1 MTKAFDEIV
10 GFVAAGPSREAVIRF
25 EASDETKA
33 RVEELVRKEK
43 GEGLLPEEVSEL
55 DDYIRLEHL
64 IRMAKARARSL
75 QRDEQNLD

>member
-10 GFVAAGPSREAVIRF
+10 GFIAAGSSREAVIRF
-25 EASDETKA
+25 RASDETKA

-55 DDYIRLEHL
+55 DDYLRLEHL
-64 IRMAKARARSL
+64 MRMAKARALSL
-75 QRDEQNLD
+75 DRDEQNLD